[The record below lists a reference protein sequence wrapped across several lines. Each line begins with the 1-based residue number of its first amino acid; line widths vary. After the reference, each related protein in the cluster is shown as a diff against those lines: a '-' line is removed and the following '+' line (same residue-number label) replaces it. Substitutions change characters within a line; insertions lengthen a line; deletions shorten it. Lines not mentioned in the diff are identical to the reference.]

1 MALVD
6 ELTPD
11 RSHDDVDQ
19 RCHGVISS
27 LTTIQGRAQLLARMV
42 RRASA
47 LTPGERDRMLDGVAA
62 IEAAVSTGVTH
73 LDALA
78 RDSRDRRVGDTAP
91 ASRTAEPRAGG
102 AGR

>member
-1 MALVD
+1 MAPVD
-6 ELTPD
+6 ERTPD
-11 RSHDDVDQ
+11 RSPDAVAQ
-19 RCHGVISS
+19 RCHDLVST
-27 LTTIQGRAQLLARMV
+27 LTAIQGRAQLLARMV

-47 LTPGERDRMLDGVAA
+47 LTPEERDRMLDGVAA

-78 RDSRDRRVGDTAP
+78 RDGRDRRVGDTAT
-91 ASRTAEPRAGG
+91 ARRTAEPRAGG

>member
-1 MALVD
+1 VARVD
-6 ELTPD
+6 ERTPD
-11 RSHDDVDQ
+11 RSHDAVAQ
-19 RCHGVISS
+19 RCHDLVST
-27 LTTIQGRAQLLARMV
+27 LTAIQGRAQLLARIV

-62 IEAAVSTGVTH
+62 IEAAVATGVTH

-78 RDSRDRRVGDTAP
+78 RDGRDRRVGDETAM
-91 ASRTAEPRAGG
+91 SRTGEPRAGG

>member
-1 MALVD
+1 M
-6 ELTPD
+6 
-11 RSHDDVDQ
+11 
-19 RCHGVISS
+19 ISS
-27 LTTIQGRAQLLARMV
+27 LTAIQGRAQLLARMV
-42 RRASA
+42 RRAST
-47 LTPGERDRMLDGVAA
+47 LTPEERDRMLDGVAA

-78 RDSRDRRVGDTAP
+78 RDGRDRRVGDETA